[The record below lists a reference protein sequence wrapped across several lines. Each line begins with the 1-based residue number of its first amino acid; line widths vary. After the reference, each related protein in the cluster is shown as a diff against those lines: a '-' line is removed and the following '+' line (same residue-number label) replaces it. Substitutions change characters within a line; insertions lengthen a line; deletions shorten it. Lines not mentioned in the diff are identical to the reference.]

1 LGFHTEQH
9 FSEVSGVCAK
19 CQGEINETV

>member
-19 CQGEINETV
+19 CQGEINEPA